1 MEMKKLIIF
10 FAIVVVGIL
19 VILLT
24 NKSGNKKFK
33 QNKNTSSPK
42 KVKQNTVKTN
52 SEKSNVDS
60 KKTSRKQEII
70 DPRMKAIRDTVA
82 PISVEFFQNSFK
94 FGDKIVR
101 AYAITQYTP
110 HPKFGW
116 AADITGIPNTIVSML
131 YTPTSNA
138 DLMQALART
147 LNVMRGTAES
157 TKNYIEKQRIETG
170 IENAEETI
178 KRLDRTGESVGR
190 FSCVLL
196 AFGTTQEEFHKTCS
210 RVESKISALNLR
222 VKILSN
228 LQKEGF
234 MSAFPTYIP
243 HTDVLRSSE
252 KIITQSAMEFGMPT
266 ASSAFSDDTGCYFAE
281 DTNGNMII
289 LDMWKRIGDRTNSN
303 FTVMGMPGKGKSFA
317 IKSILLAEYMRGTR
331 IFIVDPEKEYVKMVQ
346 EEMEGEVLRVGA
358 NAKGSMINPLQIRS
372 VASSSQNEQKPD
384 DEDVANLASHLK
396 VVETF
401 FDLYLED
408 VTASQKAL
416 LKDMI
421 IAAYRKYGIDFD
433 TDISDRSNDDYPV
446 ISDVY
451 DMINFKIQE
460 LEMREERGQKI
471 STVEYDDFIQLRGLL
486 KDIAIGGDSYIWNGK
501 TTIHTENKVVALD
514 TSGFAEGNEKL
525 KKIQYFN
532 VLTWV
537 WEQASKNRE
546 ERCIIVADE
555 AYMMIDQRVPT
566 ALIHMR
572 NIAKRGRKYNVSIM
586 TISHSVVD
594 FLAPA
599 IKQYGQEL
607 LGTSCYKLFFGCE
620 GQNLMELAHLY
631 DLKEAERDFL
641 LGAEQGYSLAQFG
654 SKRIIV
660 HFKVGDYKKRRIS
673 GGGEGVESTKNT
685 VKDEQDIVW
694 KSVNE

>member
-1 MEMKKLIIF
+1 MVKKIIIF
-10 FAIVVVGIL
+10 LLIVIAIVVITML
-19 VILLT
+19 
-24 NKSGNKKFK
+24 NKSN
-33 QNKNTSSPK
+33 NK
-42 KVKQNTVKTN
+42 KVKKANNRKTN
-52 SEKSNVDS
+52 TIKNEKKTPVKDVALVEERTSS
-60 KKTSRKQEII
+60 KKKEVEI
-70 DPRMKAIRDTVA
+70 DPMLKAILDTVA
-82 PISVEFFQNSFK
+82 PISVSFDQNSFR

-116 AADITGIPNTIVSML
+116 LADIMGIPNTIVSTL

-138 DLMQALART
+138 DLMQALAKT

-157 TKNYIEKQRIETG
+157 TRNYIEQQRVEQG

-190 FSCVLL
+190 FSCIVL
-196 AFGTTQEEFHKTCS
+196 AFGTSKEEFQKSCS

-234 MSAFPTYIP
+234 MSAFPTYTP
-243 HTDVLRSSE
+243 QADVLRCSE
-252 KIITQSAMEFGMPT
+252 KIITQSAMEFGMPI
-266 ASSAFSDDTGCYFAE
+266 ASSAFSDDTGCHFAE

-303 FTVMGMPGKGKSFA
+303 FTVMGMPGKGKSFSV
-317 IKSILLAEYMRGTR
+317 KSILLGEWMRGTR
-331 IFIVDPEKEYVKMVQ
+331 IYIIDPEREYVQMV
-346 EEMEGEVLRVGA
+346 EDEMEGEVLKVGA
-358 NAKGSMINPLQIRS
+358 NSKGSMINPLQIRT
-372 VASSSQNEQKPD
+372 VSSSSKDEKNPD
-384 DEDVANLASHLK
+384 EEDTANLASHLK
-396 VVETF
+396 TVETF

-408 VTASQKAL
+408 ITASQKAL
-416 LKDMI
+416 LKDMTI
-421 IAAYRKYGIDFD
+421 KAYAKYGITFES
-433 TDISDRSNDDYPV
+433 DIYHLTNNDYPV
-446 ISDVY
+446 MKDIY
-451 DMINFKIQE
+451 DLIEFEITKLDMKKK
-460 LEMREERGQKI
+460 RGENV
-471 STVEYDDFIQLRGLL
+471 STVEYNDYVQLRGLM
-486 KDIAIGGDSYIWNGK
+486 KDIAVGGDSFIWNGE
-501 TTIHTENKVVALD
+501 TTIHSDSKVVALD

-537 WEQASKNRE
+537 WEQASQNRE

-572 NIAKRGRKYNVSIM
+572 NMAKRGRKYNVSIM

-607 LGTSCYKLFFGCE
+607 IGTSCYKMFFGCE
-620 GQNLMELAHLY
+620 GQNLLELSNLY

-641 LGAEQGYSLAQFG
+641 LGAEQGYALAQFG
-654 SKRIIV
+654 SKRVIV

-673 GGGEGVESTKNT
+673 GGGEGVETKKKNT
-685 VKDEQDIVW
+685 SNRNNVVW
-694 KSVNE
+694 QSVNA

>member
-1 MEMKKLIIF
+1 MVKKIIIF
-10 FAIVVVGIL
+10 LLIVIALVVITML
-19 VILLT
+19 
-24 NKSGNKKFK
+24 NKSN
-33 QNKNTSSPK
+33 NK
-42 KVKQNTVKTN
+42 KVKKANNRKTN
-52 SEKSNVDS
+52 TIKNEKKTPVKDVALVEERTSS
-60 KKTSRKQEII
+60 KKKEVEI
-70 DPRMKAIRDTVA
+70 DPMLKAILDTVA
-82 PISVEFFQNSFK
+82 PISVSFDQNSFR

-116 AADITGIPNTIVSML
+116 LADIMGIPNTIVSTL

-138 DLMQALART
+138 DLMQALAKT

-157 TKNYIEKQRIETG
+157 TRNYIEQQRVEQG

-190 FSCVLL
+190 FSCIVL
-196 AFGTTQEEFHKTCS
+196 AFGTSKEEFQKSCS

-234 MSAFPTYIP
+234 MSAFPTYTP
-243 HTDVLRSSE
+243 QADVLRCSE
-252 KIITQSAMEFGMPT
+252 KIITQSAMEFGMPI
-266 ASSAFSDDTGCYFAE
+266 ASSAFSDDTGCHFAE

-303 FTVMGMPGKGKSFA
+303 FTVMGMPGKGKSFSV
-317 IKSILLAEYMRGTR
+317 KSILLGEWMRGTR
-331 IFIVDPEKEYVKMVQ
+331 IYIIDPEREYVQMV
-346 EEMEGEVLRVGA
+346 EDEMEGEVLKVGA
-358 NAKGSMINPLQIRS
+358 NSKGSMINPLQIRT
-372 VASSSQNEQKPD
+372 VSSSSKDEKNPD
-384 DEDVANLASHLK
+384 EEDTANLASHLK
-396 VVETF
+396 TVETF

-408 VTASQKAL
+408 ITASQKAL
-416 LKDMI
+416 LKDMTI
-421 IAAYRKYGIDFD
+421 KAYAKYGITFES
-433 TDISDRSNDDYPV
+433 DIYHLTNNDYPV
-446 ISDVY
+446 
-451 DMINFKIQE
+451 M
-460 LEMREERGQKI
+460 
-471 STVEYDDFIQLRGLL
+471 
-486 KDIAIGGDSYIWNGK
+486 KDIAVGGDSFIWNGE
-501 TTIHTENKVVALD
+501 TTIHSDSKVVALD

-537 WEQASKNRE
+537 WEQASQNRE

-572 NIAKRGRKYNVSIM
+572 NMAKRGRKYNVSIM

-607 LGTSCYKLFFGCE
+607 IGTSCYKMFFGCE
-620 GQNLMELAHLY
+620 GQNLLELSNLY

-641 LGAEQGYSLAQFG
+641 LGAEQGYALAQFG
-654 SKRIIV
+654 SKRVIV

-673 GGGEGVESTKNT
+673 GGGEGVETKKKNT
-685 VKDEQDIVW
+685 SNRDNVVW
-694 KSVNE
+694 QSVNA

>member
-1 MEMKKLIIF
+1 MVKKIIIF
-10 FAIVVVGIL
+10 LLIVIALVVITML
-19 VILLT
+19 
-24 NKSGNKKFK
+24 NKSN
-33 QNKNTSSPK
+33 NK
-42 KVKQNTVKTN
+42 KVKKANNRKTN
-52 SEKSNVDS
+52 TIKNEKKTQVKDVALVEERTSS
-60 KKTSRKQEII
+60 KKKEVEI
-70 DPRMKAIRDTVA
+70 DPMLKTILDTVA
-82 PISVEFFQNSFK
+82 PISVSFDQNSFR

-116 AADITGIPNTIVSML
+116 LADIMGIPNTIVSTL

-138 DLMQALART
+138 DLMQALAKT

-157 TKNYIEKQRIETG
+157 TRNYIEQQRVEQG

-190 FSCVLL
+190 FSCIVL
-196 AFGTTQEEFHKTCS
+196 AFGTSKEEFQKS

-234 MSAFPTYIP
+234 MSAFPTYTP
-243 HTDVLRSSE
+243 QADVLRCSE
-252 KIITQSAMEFGMPT
+252 KIITQSAMEFGMPI
-266 ASSAFSDDTGCYFAE
+266 ASSAFSDDTGCHFAE

-303 FTVMGMPGKGKSFA
+303 FTVMGMPGKGKSFSV
-317 IKSILLAEYMRGTR
+317 KSILLGEWMRGTR
-331 IFIVDPEKEYVKMVQ
+331 IYIIDPEREYVQMV
-346 EEMEGEVLRVGA
+346 EDEMEGEVLKVGA
-358 NAKGSMINPLQIRS
+358 NSKGSMINPLQIRT
-372 VASSSQNEQKPD
+372 VSSSSKDEKNPD
-384 DEDVANLASHLK
+384 EEDTANLASHLK
-396 VVETF
+396 TVETF

-408 VTASQKAL
+408 ITASQKAL
-416 LKDMI
+416 LKDMTI
-421 IAAYRKYGIDFD
+421 KAYAKYGITFES
-433 TDISDRSNDDYPV
+433 DIYHLTNNDYPV
-446 ISDVY
+446 MKDIY
-451 DMINFKIQE
+451 DLIEFEITKLDMKKK
-460 LEMREERGQKI
+460 RGENV
-471 STVEYDDFIQLRGLL
+471 STVEYNDYVQLRGLM
-486 KDIAIGGDSYIWNGK
+486 KDIAVGGDSFIWNGE
-501 TTIHTENKVVALD
+501 TTIHSDSKVVALD

-537 WEQASKNRE
+537 WEQASQNRE

-572 NIAKRGRKYNVSIM
+572 NMAKRGRKYNVSIM

-607 LGTSCYKLFFGCE
+607 IGTSCYKMFFGCE
-620 GQNLMELAHLY
+620 GQNLLELSNLY

-641 LGAEQGYSLAQFG
+641 LGAEQGYALAQFG
-654 SKRIIV
+654 SKRVIV

-673 GGGEGVESTKNT
+673 GGGEGVETKKKNT
-685 VKDEQDIVW
+685 SNRDNVVW
-694 KSVNE
+694 QSVNA

>member
-1 MEMKKLIIF
+1 MVKKIIIF
-10 FAIVVVGIL
+10 LLIVIALVVITML
-19 VILLT
+19 
-24 NKSGNKKFK
+24 NKSN
-33 QNKNTSSPK
+33 NK
-42 KVKQNTVKTN
+42 KVKKANNRKTN
-52 SEKSNVDS
+52 TIKNEKKTPVKDVALVEERTSS
-60 KKTSRKQEII
+60 KKKEVEI
-70 DPRMKAIRDTVA
+70 DPMLKAILDTVA
-82 PISVEFFQNSFK
+82 PISVSFDQNSFR

-116 AADITGIPNTIVSML
+116 LADIMGIPNTIVSTL

-138 DLMQALART
+138 DLMQALAKT

-157 TKNYIEKQRIETG
+157 TRNYIEQQRVEQG

-190 FSCVLL
+190 FSCIVL
-196 AFGTTQEEFHKTCS
+196 AFGTSKEEFQKSCS

-234 MSAFPTYIP
+234 MSAFPTYTP
-243 HTDVLRSSE
+243 QADVLRCSE
-252 KIITQSAMEFGMPT
+252 KIITQSAMEFGMPI
-266 ASSAFSDDTGCYFAE
+266 ASSAFSDDTGCHFAE

-303 FTVMGMPGKGKSFA
+303 FTVMGMPGKGKSFSV
-317 IKSILLAEYMRGTR
+317 KSILLGEWMRGTR
-331 IFIVDPEKEYVKMVQ
+331 IYIIDPEREYVQMVE
-346 EEMEGEVLRVGA
+346 EEMEGEVLKVGA
-358 NAKGSMINPLQIRS
+358 NSKGSMINPLQIRT
-372 VASSSQNEQKPD
+372 VSSSSKDEKNPD
-384 DEDVANLASHLK
+384 EEDTANLASHLK
-396 VVETF
+396 TVETF

-408 VTASQKAL
+408 ITASQKAL
-416 LKDMI
+416 LKDMTI
-421 IAAYRKYGIDFD
+421 KAYAKYGITFES
-433 TDISDRSNDDYPV
+433 DISHLTNNDYPV
-446 ISDVY
+446 MKDIY
-451 DMINFKIQE
+451 DLIEFEITKLDMKKK
-460 LEMREERGQKI
+460 RGENV
-471 STVEYDDFIQLRGLL
+471 STVEYNDYVQLRGLM
-486 KDIAIGGDSYIWNGK
+486 KDIAVGGDSF
-501 TTIHTENKVVALD
+501 IHSDSKVVALD

-537 WEQASKNRE
+537 WEQASQNRE

-572 NIAKRGRKYNVSIM
+572 NMAKRGRKYNVSIM

-607 LGTSCYKLFFGCE
+607 IGTSCYKMFFGCE
-620 GQNLMELAHLY
+620 GQNLLELSNLY

-641 LGAEQGYSLAQFG
+641 LGAEQGYALAQFG
-654 SKRIIV
+654 SKRVIV

-673 GGGEGVESTKNT
+673 GGGEGVETKKKNT
-685 VKDEQDIVW
+685 SNRNNVVW
-694 KSVNE
+694 QSVNA

>member
-1 MEMKKLIIF
+1 MEIKKLIVFLVFI
-10 FAIVVVGIL
+10 VGIL
-19 VILLT
+19 VFAMVS
-24 NKSGNKKFK
+24 NKRPNATKKNKMKK
-33 QNKNTSSPK
+33 TAKNVNEPK
-42 KVKQNTVKTN
+42 KLP
-52 SEKSNVDS
+52 EKGRVIAEKKNVTED
-60 KKTSRKQEII
+60 I
-70 DPRMKAIRDTVA
+70 DPRMKTILDTVA
-82 PISVEFFQNSFK
+82 PISVEFNQNSFK

-138 DLMQALART
+138 DLMQALAKT
-147 LNVMRGTAES
+147 LNVMRGTVEA
-157 TKNYIEKQRIETG
+157 TKNYIEKQRTEQG
-170 IENAEETI
+170 IKNAEETI

-190 FSCVLL
+190 YSCIVL
-196 AFGTTQEEFHKTCS
+196 AFGTNREEFQKTCS

-228 LQKEGF
+228 LQKEGY

-243 HTDVLRSSE
+243 HPDVLRCSE

-266 ASSAFSDDTGCYFAE
+266 ASSAFSDDTGCHFAE

-317 IKSILLAEYMRGTR
+317 VKSILLAEYMRGTR
-331 IFIVDPEKEYVKMVQ
+331 IYAIDPEKEYVKMFL
-346 EEMEGEVLRVGA
+346 EEMDGEVLRVGS
-358 NAKGSMINPLQIRS
+358 NSNGSMINPLQIRS
-372 VASSSQNEQKPD
+372 VSSTSNDESNPD
-384 DEDVANLASHLK
+384 DEDTANLASHLK
-396 VVETF
+396 TVETF

-408 VTASQKAL
+408 MSASQKAI
-416 LKDMI
+416 LKDTI
-421 IAAYRKYGIDFD
+421 ILAYKKHGITFD
-433 TDISDRSNDDYPV
+433 TDVNTLKNEQFPVMKDIYDLLCFKITEMDMREKQGQRISDYEYNDYV
-446 ISDVY
+446 
-451 DMINFKIQE
+451 
-460 LEMREERGQKI
+460 
-471 STVEYDDFIQLRGLL
+471 QLRGMM
-486 KDIAIGGDSYIWNGK
+486 KDIAVGGDSFIWNGE
-501 TTIHTENKVVALD
+501 TSIHTNNQVVALD

-537 WEQASKNRE
+537 WEQASQNRE

-572 NIAKRGRKYNVSIM
+572 NMAKRGRKYNVSIM
-586 TISHSVVD
+586 TISHSVID

-620 GQNLMELAHLY
+620 GQNLIELANLY
-631 DLKEAERDFL
+631 DLKEAEKDFL
-641 LGAEQGYSLAQFG
+641 LGAEQGYALAQFG
-654 SKRIIV
+654 SKRVIIR
-660 HFKVGDYKKRRIS
+660 FKVGDYKKRRIS
-673 GGGEGVESTKNT
+673 GGGEGVESTSDRIKNE
-685 VKDEQDIVW
+685 KDIVW
-694 KSVNE
+694 NNINQ